1 MDSFLLFQEK
11 CKEDRKRLLKIMDDI
26 QQLERKAVETVKMR
40 EEIIELK
47 GEIDVLKTTSMV
59 LKDTLAPTKRPLGSS

>member
-1 MDSFLLFQEK
+1 
-11 CKEDRKRLLKIMDDI
+11 MDDI
-26 QQLERKAVETVKMR
+26 QQLERKAVETEEIREIAKVEAEKITTVETVKMR